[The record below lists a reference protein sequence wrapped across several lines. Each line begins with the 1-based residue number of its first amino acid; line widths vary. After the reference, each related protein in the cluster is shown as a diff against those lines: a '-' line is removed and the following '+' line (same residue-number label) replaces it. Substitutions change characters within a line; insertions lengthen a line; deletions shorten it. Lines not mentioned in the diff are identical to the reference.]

1 MSRAQFV
8 EVIRQEQGIYTE
20 AVKAAGLAR
29 N

>member
-1 MSRAQFV
+1 MSQAQFV
-8 EVIRQEQGIYTE
+8 EVIRKEQGIYAE